1 MMIYPPNKHNII
13 VGIGRCKW
21 DDGCNWLSFKYM
33 LNNIYQQKIIPW
45 LKDNFLFVN
54 VQLMRKTQIGLSHTL
69 SITENKLLFTS
80 WLDVLNQDSLHLYFH
95 GKLSAI
101 NIPIAQS
108 VSQKLQSYINPT
120 STWIFWC
127 TNQATV
133 NLWFFLSHIYRDGT
147 SFALFIH
154 LLFITAMIHLSKYHS
169 D

>member
-1 MMIYPPNKHNII
+1 MT
-13 VGIGRCKW
+13 
-21 DDGCNWLSFKYM
+21 LSFKYM
-33 LNNIYQQKIIPW
+33 LSNIYQQKIIPW

-127 TNQATV
+127 TKQATV
-133 NLWFFLSHIYRDGT
+133 NLWFFLIHIYRDGT